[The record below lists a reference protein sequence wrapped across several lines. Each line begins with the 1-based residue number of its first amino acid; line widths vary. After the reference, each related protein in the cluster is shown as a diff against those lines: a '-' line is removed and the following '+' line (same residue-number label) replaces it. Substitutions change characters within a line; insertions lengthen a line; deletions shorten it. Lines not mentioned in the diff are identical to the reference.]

1 MARGDILKIIGRNG
15 LSVILEV
22 FTLAITITGV
32 IMLFLLPFVLDYM
45 VSGTYD
51 AYGHK
56 HYYLVLLALLEYT
69 DIFGIISFWQVKKI
83 LHNVN
88 SNKPFVMENA
98 KRIRRISACC
108 AFLAIGYGIS
118 IFYLLSPFVIINFVL
133 FAVISLALLIC
144 AELFK
149 MAVEYKDEN
158 ELTI

>member
-1 MARGDILKIIGRNG
+1 MKIIGRNG

-22 FTLAITITGV
+22 LTLAITITGV
-32 IMLFLLPFVLDYM
+32 VMLFLLPFLLDYM
-45 VSGTYD
+45 LSGRYD

-56 HYYLVLLALLEYT
+56 HYYIVLLALLEYT

-88 SNKPFVMENA
+88 NNKPFVMENA
-98 KRIRRISACC
+98 KRIRRVSICC
-108 AFLAIGYGIS
+108 AFLAVGYGVS
-118 IFYLLSPFVIINFVL
+118 IIYLLSPFVIIDFVL

-149 MAVEYKDEN
+149 MAVKYKDEN